1 VKVNNLII
9 SKGSVAMKDRIPD
22 QVFREIF
29 PRRLKKHQVIPI
41 AYNQLKKMILSGKLK
56 KGERLVQEKLAHDLN
71 VSRMPIIRA
80 IRQLKKDGLVVWKSK
95 KGAFVA

>member
-1 VKVNNLII
+1 
-9 SKGSVAMKDRIPD
+9 MKDRIPD

-29 PRRLKKHQVIPI
+29 PRRLQKHQVIPNT
-41 AYNQLKKMILSGKLK
+41 YNQLKKMILSGKLK

-71 VSRMPIIRA
+71 VSRMPVIKA
-80 IRQLKKDGLVVWKSK
+80 IRQMKKEGLVVWKSK

>member
-1 VKVNNLII
+1 
-9 SKGSVAMKDRIPD
+9 MKDRIPD

-29 PRRLKKHQVIPI
+29 PRKLQKHQVIPNT
-41 AYNQLKKMILSGKLK
+41 YNQLKKMILSGKLK
-56 KGERLVQEKLAHDLN
+56 KGERLIQEKLSHDLN